1 MTFFLT
7 KIARVYWKS
16 YKSNQHAV
24 RDDDGSMFEKG
35 SSKFRKG
42 FGKIMQMIL
51 SVAKMS
57 VWMEKQRFWKNI

>member
-57 VWMEKQRFWKNI
+57 V